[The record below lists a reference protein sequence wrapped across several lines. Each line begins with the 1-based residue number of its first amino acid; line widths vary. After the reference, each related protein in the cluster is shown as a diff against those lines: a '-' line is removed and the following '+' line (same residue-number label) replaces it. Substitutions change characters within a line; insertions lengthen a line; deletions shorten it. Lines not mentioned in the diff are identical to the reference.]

1 MRQTLC
7 SQRLVYSQ
15 YQINLQVKNGHS
27 VHKELLNGVFN
38 SSALRALSIF
48 LSKGHICGSRGT
60 ELDILPPQQPMLL
73 LSIQ

>member
-1 MRQTLC
+1 MFSKVGLL
-7 SQRLVYSQ
+7 SISNKSSSKKW
-15 YQINLQVKNGHS
+15 IS